1 MSETLLTSSVLSAPQ
16 ASQFEELFS
25 ASERDLESAS
35 KAAAELRKH
44 VAAAHKAA
52 SAGDVRALSRA
63 LQAARSVHAEL
74 DSTLD
79 RAGDV
84 LTHDLAKALSDG
96 AFAAEIER
104 QAKADGLRGVRSVHG
119 SIMSFPVVIP
129 MAASD
134 FSLKIAGKKWTALR
148 PSAIVAQLA
157 KLRKRRVKTMSV
169 KFIDAVERA
178 YTRVTGGAYERAARI
193 EQIHQELTPLPGQ
206 SAEYTILDFVND
218 LYLVER
224 SRQLETSSQRIL
236 SFAAST
242 SAKGGKAIR
251 ISTEEGEERIY
262 SSIRFD

>member
-1 MSETLLTSSVLSAPQ
+1 MSETLLTAEGLRAPR
-16 ASQFEELFS
+16 ASHFEALFS
-25 ASERDLESAS
+25 ASERDLEAAV
-35 KAAAELRKH
+35 KAEAELRKH

-52 SAGDVRALSRA
+52 SAGEIRVLSRA
-63 LQAARSVHAEL
+63 LQAARAVLAEL
-74 DSTLD
+74 DASLE

-84 LTHDLAKALSDG
+84 LTHDLTKALADG
-96 AFAAEIER
+96 AYAAEIER
-104 QAKADGLRGVRSVHG
+104 QAKADGLRGVRNVHG

-129 MAASD
+129 VAAND

-148 PSAIVAQLA
+148 PSAVVAQLA
-157 KLRKRRVKTMSV
+157 KLRKRRAKTMGV

-178 YTRVTGGAYERAARI
+178 YARVTDGEYERAARI

-206 SAEYTILDFVND
+206 NAEYTILDFVND

-224 SRQLETSSQRIL
+224 SRQLESSSRRIL

-242 SAKGGKAIR
+242 GAKGGKAIR